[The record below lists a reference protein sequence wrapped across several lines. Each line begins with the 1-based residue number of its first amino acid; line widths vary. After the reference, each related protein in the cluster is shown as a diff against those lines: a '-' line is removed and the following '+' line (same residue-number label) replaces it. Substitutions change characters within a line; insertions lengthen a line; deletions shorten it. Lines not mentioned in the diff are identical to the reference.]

1 MKHFLFTVALL
12 FFSVN
17 LFAETQSNVT
27 IRSIGISTNVDS
39 SITGNFTIVD
49 KLSVSCPYEKIYFN
63 INTDVGKA
71 MYSTILTAKT
81 TEKKLAQID
90 YFFSPSRR
98 ACLLRYVEIAD

>member
-1 MKHFLFTVALL
+1 MKHFLFTLALL
-12 FFSVN
+12 SCSVN

-39 SITGNFTIVD
+39 SVTGNFTMVD
-49 KLSVSCPYEKIYFN
+49 KLLVNCPNEKIYFN

-81 TEKKLAQID
+81 SKKKLSQID
-90 YFFSPSRR
+90 YSFSPGRR

>member
-1 MKHFLFTVALL
+1 MKYFLFTLALL
-12 FFSVN
+12 FASAN
-17 LFAETQSNVT
+17 LVAETQSNVT

-39 SITGNFTIVD
+39 SITGNFTVVD
-49 KLSVSCPYEKIYFN
+49 KLTTNCPYEKIHFN

-81 TEKKLAQID
+81 TKKTLSQID
-90 YFFSPSRR
+90 YFFSPGKR